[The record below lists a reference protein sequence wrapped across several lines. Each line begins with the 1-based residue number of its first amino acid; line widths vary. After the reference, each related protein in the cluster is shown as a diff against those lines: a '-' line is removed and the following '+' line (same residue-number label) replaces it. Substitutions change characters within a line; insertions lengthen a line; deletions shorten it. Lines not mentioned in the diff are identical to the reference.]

1 MMQAVVSIDEAGQ
14 QISHLRDAGLP
25 ESSGGDNRSEGDEPS
40 SLFEGSMNEN
50 ENAAPAS
57 DLPEP
62 SGSDMEKHDGA
73 SSGDDPTADG
83 GKADDVSAE
92 TPAPEKR
99 RKMTV
104 ESETGGDLSSSETTG
119 KNETDLVDLYEPEEW
134 DGPDLFGE
142 YSPEQEA
149 RITPPAA
156 PAMEPSLPDVP
167 TVKQAGR

>member
-1 MMQAVVSIDEAGQ
+1 MEKRDEM
-14 QISHLRDAGLP
+14 L
-25 ESSGGDNRSEGDEPS
+25 SGGS
-40 SLFEGSMNEN
+40 S
-50 ENAAPAS
+50 
-57 DLPEP
+57 
-62 SGSDMEKHDGA
+62 
-73 SSGDDPTADG
+73 TADE
-83 GKADDVSAE
+83 GKSDDVSAE

-99 RKMTV
+99 RKRTA

-134 DGPDLFGE
+134 DGPDLFGA

-167 TVKQAGR
+167 TVKRAGR